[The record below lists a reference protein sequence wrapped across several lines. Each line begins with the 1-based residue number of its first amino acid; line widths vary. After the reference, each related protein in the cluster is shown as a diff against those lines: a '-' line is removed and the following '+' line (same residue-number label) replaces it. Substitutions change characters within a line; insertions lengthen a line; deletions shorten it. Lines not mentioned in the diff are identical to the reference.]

1 VVIAAE
7 LPAVGTEGLP
17 DIESKLGSLDVYS
30 AWRGVTVSLGAIVE
44 LIKVGAT
51 TLTTVIGN
59 PASRLRARAQRTAA
73 SDATDPSTP
82 TTSVDRIV
90 SLSMRAS

>member
-1 VVIAAE
+1 M
-7 LPAVGTEGLP
+7 
-17 DIESKLGSLDVYS
+17 
-30 AWRGVTVSLGAIVE
+30 VSLGAIVE

-59 PASRLRARAQRTAA
+59 PRIKASRPAQRTAA

-82 TTSVDRIV
+82 TTSLDPIA
-90 SLSMRAS
+90 SLSMCPS